1 MKLLEPIKLG
11 NLTLKNRV
19 MFPPLTTGYE
29 ERDGSIGEHSLNFYK
44 RLAEGGVSYV
54 VIGDVAPVRTV
65 SPTPKLYDDSQIPTF
80 KKLADALHEYDCKV
94 ALQLFHPEY
103 DVPGVGRLIGMSMML
118 RQEAQKAKMEGNEEL
133 FAAKNLE
140 AETVTKQA
148 YAKLHHD
155 MLHFV
160 SEATHEQL
168 NSIKNLLAQSA
179 RRAMEAGIDA
189 IEVHGDR
196 LLGSLCSTI
205 LNHRTDE
212 YGGCFEN
219 RIRYALEVV
228 RAIKEAAPTLM
239 IEYKLPI
246 VTVQPDGS
254 LMGKG
259 GIILEEAIEFA
270 KVLEQNGVDTIHV
283 AQANHTG
290 NMNDTIPAMGTRPYA
305 FMKEH
310 CKAIKDVVS
319 IPVSIVGRILD
330 VNMAEELIN
339 DGICDFVAFGRPLLC
354 DPDIVNKLQSNQ
366 AHLIRKCIMCNKGCT
381 DNIQNRKFLSCVLN
395 PENGYEYKRVITKA
409 EKVRNIAIVGGG
421 VAGLEAARVAA
432 IKGHKVT
439 VFEKTN
445 QLFGQINIASVPPR
459 KDEMLRICDYYNH
472 VIKEYNINI
481 VLNHEFTKE
490 EANNYDDVIVA
501 VGAVN
506 AHPRIPGIENAVD
519 SWDVLANKVNLN
531 GNVIMAGGGLV
542 GVETAE
548 YLLKHGCN
556 VTIVEMTDK
565 IAREESSTI
574 LPTILKEFKEHNV
587 ITLTNHKILEI
598 GTKHVKVAVLN
609 QEGETVETK
618 TIEGDV
624 VVNALA
630 SSRVRLELEGAKANI
645 YYVGDC
651 KEGSPCNLDN
661 ATKTA
666 YDVAN
671 SLN

>member
-65 SPTPKLYDDSQIPTF
+65 SPTPKLFDDSQIPTF

-118 RQEAQKAKMEGNEEL
+118 NKEAQMAKAQGNEEL
-133 FAAKNLE
+133 FAAKSAE
-140 AETVTKQA
+140 AQKVTRDA

-155 MLHFV
+155 MMHFV
-160 SEATHEQL
+160 SEATKEQL
-168 NSIKNLLAQSA
+168 DSIKNLLAQSA

-219 RIRYALEVV
+219 RIRYAIEVV
-228 RAIKEAAPTLM
+228 RAIKEAAPSLM

-259 GIILEEAIEFA
+259 GIILEEAIELA
-270 KVLEQNGVDTIHV
+270 KILEQNGVDTIHV

-310 CKAIKDVVS
+310 SIAIKNAVS
-319 IPVSIVGRILD
+319 IPVSIVGRVLD

-339 DGICDFVAFGRPLLC
+339 EGICDFVAFGRPLLC
-354 DPDIVNKLQSNQ
+354 DPDIVNKLEAGK
-366 AHLIRKCIMCNKGCT
+366 AHLIRNCIMCNKGCT

-395 PENGYEYKRVITKA
+395 PENGYEYKRVITPA
-409 EKVRNIAIVGGG
+409 ETVKNVAVVGGG
-421 VAGLEAARVAA
+421 VAGIEAARVLA

-439 VFEKTN
+439 VFEKTDK
-445 QLFGQINIASVPPR
+445 LYGQINIASVPPR
-459 KDEMLRICDYYNH
+459 KDEMLRICKYYDE
-472 VIKEYNINI
+472 VIKEYNINV

-519 SWDVLANKVNLN
+519 SWDILAGTASVN

-548 YLLKHGCN
+548 YLLQHGCK
-556 VTIVEMTDK
+556 VTIVEMADK

-587 ITLTNHKILEI
+587 VTLTNHKILEI
-598 GTKHVKVAVLN
+598 GSNFVKVAVLDKDGN
-609 QEGETVETK
+609 VLETK
-618 TIEGDV
+618 TVEGDV

-630 SSRVRLELEGAKANI
+630 SSKVRFDVEGVTANVH
-645 YYVGDC
+645 YVGDC
-651 KEGSPCNLDN
+651 KDGAPCNLDN
-661 ATKTA
+661 ATKSA

-671 SLN
+671 SL

>member
-65 SPTPKLYDDSQIPTF
+65 SPTPKLFDDSQIPTF

-118 RQEAQKAKMEGNEEL
+118 NKEAQMAKAQGNEEL
-133 FAAKNLE
+133 FAAKSAE
-140 AETVTKQA
+140 AAKVTRDA

-160 SEATHEQL
+160 SEATKEQL
-168 NSIKNLLAQSA
+168 DSIKNLLAQSA

-219 RIRYALEVV
+219 RIRYAIEVV
-228 RAIKEAAPTLM
+228 RAIKEAAPSLM

-259 GIILEEAIEFA
+259 GIILEEAVELA
-270 KVLEQNGVDTIHV
+270 KILEQNGVDTIHV

-310 CKAIKDVVS
+310 SIAIKNAVS
-319 IPVSIVGRILD
+319 IPVSIVGRVLD
-330 VNMAEELIN
+330 VDMAEELIN
-339 DGICDFVAFGRPLLC
+339 EGVCDFVAFGRPLLC
-354 DPDIVNKLQSNQ
+354 DPDIVNKLEAGK
-366 AHLIRKCIMCNKGCT
+366 AHLIRRCIMCNKGCT

-395 PENGYEYKRVITKA
+395 PENGYEYKRVITPA
-409 EKVRNIAIVGGG
+409 ETSKNIAVVGGG
-421 VAGLEAARVAA
+421 VAGIEAARVAA

-439 VFEKTN
+439 VFEKTDR
-445 QLFGQINIASVPPR
+445 LYGQINIASVPPR
-459 KDEMLRICDYYNH
+459 KDEMLRINQYYDE
-472 VIKEYNINI
+472 VIKEYNINV

-490 EANNYDDVIVA
+490 EANNYDEVIVA

-519 SWDVLANKVNLN
+519 AWDILDSKATVN
-531 GNVIMAGGGLV
+531 GNVVMAGGGLV

-556 VTIVEMTDK
+556 VTIVEMADK

-587 ITLTNHKILEI
+587 VTLTNHKILEI
-598 GTKHVKVAVLN
+598 HKNGVTVAVLDK
-609 QEGETVETK
+609 EGNTVETK
-618 TIEGDV
+618 LVEGDV

-630 SSRVRLELEGAKANI
+630 SSKVKFDLEGTNVH
-645 YYVGDC
+645 YVGDC
-651 KEGSPCNLDN
+651 AEGALCNIDN
-661 ATKTA
+661 ATKSA

-671 SLN
+671 KL

>member
-1 MKLLEPIKLG
+1 MKLLEPIKVG

-44 RLAEGGVSYV
+44 RLAQGGVSYV

-65 SPTPKLYDDSQIPTF
+65 SPTPKLFDDSQIPTF

-118 RQEAQKAKMEGNEEL
+118 NKEAQMAKAAGDEEL
-133 FAAKNLE
+133 FAAKSAE
-140 AETVTKQA
+140 AAKVTRDA

-155 MLHFV
+155 MMHFV
-160 SEATHEQL
+160 SEATKEQL
-168 NSIKNLLAQSA
+168 DSIKNLLAQSA

-228 RAIKEAAPTLM
+228 RAIKEAAPSLM

-259 GIILEEAIEFA
+259 GIILEEAIELA
-270 KVLEQNGVDTIHV
+270 KILEQNGVDTIHV

-310 CKAIKDVVS
+310 AKAIKDVVS
-319 IPVSIVGRILD
+319 IPVSIVGRVLD
-330 VNMAEELIN
+330 TKMAEDLIN
-339 DGICDFVAFGRPLLC
+339 EGICDFVAFGRPLLC
-354 DPDIVNKLQSNQ
+354 DPDIVNKLE
-366 AHLIRKCIMCNKGCT
+366 AGKEHLIRNCIMCNKGCT
-381 DNIQNRKFLSCVLN
+381 DNIQNRKFLACVLN
-395 PENGYEYKRVITKA
+395 PENGYEYKRVITPA
-409 EKVRNIAIVGGG
+409 TNVRNIAIVGGG

-439 VFEKTN
+439 VFEKTDK
-445 QLFGQINIASVPPR
+445 LYGQINIASVPPR
-459 KDEMLRICDYYNH
+459 KDEMLRICKYYDE

-481 VLNHEFTKE
+481 VLNHEFNKE

-519 SWDVLANKVNLN
+519 SWDILASKANVS
-531 GNVIMAGGGLV
+531 GNVIIAGGGLV

-548 YLLKHGCN
+548 YLLKQGCN
-556 VTIVEMTDK
+556 ITIVEMTDK

-574 LPTILKEFKEHNV
+574 LPTILKEFKQHNV

-598 GTKHVKVAVLN
+598 APNGVKVAVIDA
-609 QEGETVETK
+609 EGNVNEIKTVE
-618 TIEGDV
+618 GDY

-630 SSRVRLELEGAKANI
+630 SSKVKFELEGVNANVH
-645 YYVGDC
+645 YVGDC
-651 KEGSPCNLDN
+651 KDGAPCNLDN
-661 ATKTA
+661 ATKSA

-671 SLN
+671 SIN

>member
-44 RLAEGGVSYV
+44 RLAQGGVSYV

-65 SPTPKLYDDSQIPTF
+65 SPTPKLFDDSQIPTF

-118 RQEAQKAKMEGNEEL
+118 NKEAQMAKAAGNEEL
-133 FAAKNLE
+133 FAAKSAE
-140 AETVTKQA
+140 AQKVTRDA

-160 SEATHEQL
+160 SEATKEQL
-168 NSIKNLLAQSA
+168 DSIKNLLAQSA

-212 YGGCFEN
+212 YGGAFEN

-228 RAIKEAAPTLM
+228 TAIKEAAPSLM

-246 VTVQPDGS
+246 VTVQEDGS

-270 KVLEQNGVDTIHV
+270 KILEQHGVDTIHV

-310 CKAIKDVVS
+310 AKAIKDVVS
-319 IPVSIVGRILD
+319 IPVSIVGRVLD

-339 DGICDFVAFGRPLLC
+339 EGICDFVAFGRPLLC
-354 DPDIVNKLQSNQ
+354 DPDIVNKLEAGQ
-366 AHLIRKCIMCNKGCT
+366 AHLIRNCIMCNKGCT
-381 DNIQNRKFLSCVLN
+381 DNIQNRKFLACVLN
-395 PENGYEYKRVITKA
+395 PENGYEYKRIITPANESK
-409 EKVRNIAIVGGG
+409 NIAIIGGG

-439 VFEKTN
+439 VFEKTDK
-445 QLFGQINIASVPPR
+445 LYGQINIASVPPR
-459 KDEMLRICDYYNH
+459 KDEMLRICKYYDEIIN
-472 VIKEYNINI
+472 EYNINV
-481 VLNHEFTKE
+481 VLNHEFVKE

-506 AHPRIPGIENAVD
+506 AHPRIPGIENAID
-519 SWDVLANKVNLN
+519 SWDILAEKAKVN
-531 GNVIMAGGGLV
+531 GNVIVAGGGLV
-542 GVETAE
+542 GVETSE
-548 YLLKHGCN
+548 YLLKQGCN
-556 VTIVEMTDK
+556 ITIVEMTDK

-574 LPTILKEFKEHNV
+574 LPTILKEFKLHNV
-587 ITLTNHKILEI
+587 VTLTNHKILEI
-598 GTKHVKVAVLN
+598 GSNFVKVAVLDKDGN
-609 QEGETVETK
+609 TTEIKTVE
-618 TIEGDV
+618 GDY

-630 SSRVRLELEGAKANI
+630 SSKVRIDLEGVKANVH
-645 YYVGDC
+645 YVGDC
-651 KEGSPCNLDN
+651 KDGAPCNLDN
-661 ATKTA
+661 ATKSA

-671 SLN
+671 SI

>member
-1 MKLLEPIKLG
+1 MKLLEPIKVG

-65 SPTPKLYDDSQIPTF
+65 SPTPKLFDDSQIPTF
-80 KKLADALHEYDCKV
+80 KKLADTLHEFDCKV

-118 RQEAQKAKMEGNEEL
+118 NKEAQMAKAAGNEEL
-133 FAAKNLE
+133 FAAKSAE
-140 AETVTKQA
+140 AAKVTRDA

-155 MLHFV
+155 MMHFV
-160 SEATHEQL
+160 SEATKEQL
-168 NSIKNLLAQSA
+168 DSIKNLLAESA

-212 YGGCFEN
+212 YGGSFEN

-228 RAIKEAAPTLM
+228 RAIKEAAPTMM

-246 VTVQPDGS
+246 VTLQEDGT

-270 KVLEQNGVDTIHV
+270 KILEQNGVDTIHV

-310 CKAIKDVVS
+310 SKAIKDVVS
-319 IPVSIVGRILD
+319 IPVSIVGRVLD
-330 VNMAEELIN
+330 TKMAEELIN
-339 DGICDFVAFGRPLLC
+339 EGICDFVAFGRPLLC
-354 DPDIVNKLQSNQ
+354 DPDIVNKL
-366 AHLIRKCIMCNKGCT
+366 AAGKEHLIRNCIMCNKGCT

-395 PENGYEYKRVITKA
+395 PENGYEYKRVITPA
-409 EKVRNIAIVGGG
+409 ETVKNIAVVGGG
-421 VAGLEAARVAA
+421 VAGLEAARVAS

-439 VFEKTN
+439 VFEKTDK
-445 QLFGQINIASVPPR
+445 LYGQINIASVPPR
-459 KDEMLRICDYYNH
+459 KDEMLRINKYYDEI
-472 VIKEYNINI
+472 IKEYNINI
-481 VLNHEFTKE
+481 VLNHEFSKE
-490 EANNYDDVIVA
+490 EANNYDEVIVA

-519 SWDVLANKVNLN
+519 SWDILAGTASVN
-531 GNVIMAGGGLV
+531 GNVIIAGGGLV

-548 YLLKHGCN
+548 HLLKQGCN
-556 VTIVEMTDK
+556 ITIVEMTDK

-587 ITLTNHKILEI
+587 VSLTNHKILEI
-598 GTKHVKVAVLN
+598 AKNGVTVAVLDKDGN
-609 QEGETVETK
+609 TVETK
-618 TIEGDV
+618 LVEGDFT
-624 VVNALA
+624 VNALA
-630 SSRVRLELEGAKANI
+630 SSKVKFDLEGVSANVH
-645 YYVGDC
+645 YVGDC
-651 KEGSPCNLDN
+651 KDGAPCNLDN
-661 ATKTA
+661 ATKSA
-666 YDVAN
+666 YDIAN
-671 SLN
+671 AI

>member
-65 SPTPKLYDDSQIPTF
+65 SPTPKLFDDSQIPTF
-80 KKLADALHEYDCKV
+80 KKLADALHEHDCKV

-118 RQEAQKAKMEGNEEL
+118 NKEAQMAKAAGDEEL
-133 FAAKNLE
+133 FAKKSQEAAKI
-140 AETVTKQA
+140 TKEA

-155 MLHFV
+155 MMHFV
-160 SEATHEQL
+160 SEATKEQL
-168 NSIKNLLAQSA
+168 DSIKNLLAQSA
-179 RRAMEAGIDA
+179 RRAQEAGIDA

-212 YGGCFEN
+212 YGGSFEN

-228 RAIKEAAPTLM
+228 KAIKEAAPSLM

-270 KVLEQNGVDTIHV
+270 KILEANGVDTLHV

-310 CKAIKDVVS
+310 AKAIKEVVN
-319 IPVSIVGRILD
+319 IPISIVGRVLD

-339 DGICDFVAFGRPLLC
+339 EGICDFVAFGRPLLC
-354 DPDIVNKLQSNQ
+354 DPDIVNKLQAGQS
-366 AHLIRKCIMCNKGCT
+366 HLIRRCIMCNKGCT

-409 EKVRNIAIVGGG
+409 EQVKNIAIVGGG
-421 VAGLEAARVAA
+421 IAGLEAARVAVM
-432 IKGHKVT
+432 KGHNVT
-439 VFEKTN
+439 VFEKTDK
-445 QLFGQINIASVPPR
+445 LYGQINIASVPPR
-459 KDEMLRICDYYNH
+459 KDEMLRICNYYDE

-481 VLNHEFTKE
+481 VLNHEFKKE

-501 VGAVN
+501 IGAVN
-506 AHPRIPGIENAVD
+506 AHPRIPGIESSID
-519 SWDVLANKVNLN
+519 SWDILAGTAKVN
-531 GNVIMAGGGLV
+531 GNVIVAGGGLV
-542 GVETAE
+542 GVETSE
-548 YLLKHGCN
+548 HLLRQGCKI
-556 VTIVEMTDK
+556 TIVEMADK

-574 LPTILKEFKEHNV
+574 LPTILKEFKENNV
-587 ITLTNHKILEI
+587 VVLTNHKILEM
-598 GTKHVKVAVLN
+598 GTNFVKVAVLDAQGN
-609 QEGETVETK
+609 TVETK
-618 TIEGDV
+618 VVEGDV

-630 SSRVRLELEGAKANI
+630 SSKVKLDLEGVTAKVHYI
-645 YYVGDC
+645 GDC
-651 KEGSPCNLDN
+651 KDGAPCNIDN
-661 ATKTA
+661 ATKSA

-671 SLN
+671 SI

>member
-1 MKLLEPIKLG
+1 MKLLEPIKVG

-44 RLAEGGVSYV
+44 RLAQGGVSYV

-65 SPTPKLYDDSQIPTF
+65 SPTPKLFDDSQIPTF

-118 RQEAQKAKMEGNEEL
+118 NKEAQMAKAAGDEEL
-133 FAAKNLE
+133 FAAKSAE
-140 AETVTKQA
+140 AAKVTRDA

-155 MLHFV
+155 MMHFV
-160 SEATHEQL
+160 SEATKEQL
-168 NSIKNLLAQSA
+168 DSIKNLLAQSA

-228 RAIKEAAPTLM
+228 RAIKEAAPSLM

-259 GIILEEAIEFA
+259 GIILEEAIELA
-270 KVLEQNGVDTIHV
+270 KILEQNGVDTIHV

-310 CKAIKDVVS
+310 AKAIKDVVS
-319 IPVSIVGRILD
+319 IPVSIVGRVLD
-330 VNMAEELIN
+330 TKMAEDLIN
-339 DGICDFVAFGRPLLC
+339 EGICDFVAFGRPLLC
-354 DPDIVNKLQSNQ
+354 DPDIVNKLE
-366 AHLIRKCIMCNKGCT
+366 AGKEHLIRNCIMCNKGCT
-381 DNIQNRKFLSCVLN
+381 DNIQNRKFLACVLN
-395 PENGYEYKRVITKA
+395 PENGYEYKRVITPAANVK
-409 EKVRNIAIVGGG
+409 NIAIVGGG

-439 VFEKTN
+439 VFEKTDK
-445 QLFGQINIASVPPR
+445 LYGQINIASVPPR
-459 KDEMLRICDYYNH
+459 KDEMLRICKYYDE

-481 VLNHEFTKE
+481 VLNHEFNKE

-519 SWDVLANKVNLN
+519 SWDILASKANVS
-531 GNVIMAGGGLV
+531 GNVIIAGGGLV

-548 YLLKHGCN
+548 YLLKQGCN
-556 VTIVEMTDK
+556 ITIVEMTDK

-574 LPTILKEFKEHNV
+574 LPTILKEFKQHNV

-598 GTKHVKVAVLN
+598 APNGVKVAVIDA
-609 QEGETVETK
+609 EGNVNEIKTVE
-618 TIEGDV
+618 GDY

-630 SSRVRLELEGAKANI
+630 SSKVKFELEGVNANVH
-645 YYVGDC
+645 YVGDC
-651 KEGSPCNLDN
+651 KDGAPCNLDN
-661 ATKTA
+661 ATKSA

-671 SLN
+671 SIN